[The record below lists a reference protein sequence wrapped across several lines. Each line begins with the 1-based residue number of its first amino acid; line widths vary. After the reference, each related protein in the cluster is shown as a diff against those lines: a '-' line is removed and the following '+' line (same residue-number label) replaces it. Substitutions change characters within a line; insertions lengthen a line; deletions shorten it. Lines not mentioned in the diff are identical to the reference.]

1 MELIEILHHVHK
13 DGLDW
18 SSQKVNISCE
28 GDLYNSKEREEG
40 SMERW
45 HRKRRLRQPGKRSIV
60 SHCFKVMAR
69 ATYGTSTVPH
79 PPRTTGLTL

>member
-45 HRKRRLRQPGKRSIV
+45 HRKRETQAAREKIDCFPLFQ
-60 SHCFKVMAR
+60 SH
-69 ATYGTSTVPH
+69 GQGH
-79 PPRTTGLTL
+79 LWH